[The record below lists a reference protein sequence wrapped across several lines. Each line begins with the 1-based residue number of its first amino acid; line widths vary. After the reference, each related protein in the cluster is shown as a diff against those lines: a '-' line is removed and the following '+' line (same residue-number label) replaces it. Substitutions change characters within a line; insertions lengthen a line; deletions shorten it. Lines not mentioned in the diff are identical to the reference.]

1 MFCRPG
7 VWTGCMGEC
16 RGTYVLGDHLWGR
29 ARRARDEQLLGFAA
43 SIGSAGHPRNPGSLS
58 SDSGRFRAKMPLCAY
73 GRNSGIFASKPS
85 SHTARNG
92 PDRHMTGNRR
102 NSGFR
107 APSGQYPMLTEGT
120 RFRPVPG
127 THTPVSPAPG
137 TFTSRPSGHL
147 RQHRW
152 GTAPGLRRCR
162 HYVDGHR
169 RMSGDGERSRLRPRV
184 PFPGATAEGAQGGRA
199 DFSWRDQAPRSR
211 RMACRVATRRRRRRR
226 SRAQPDQ

>member
-1 MFCRPG
+1 MRVWAKFGYFCFKTFVSYGPKRPRSPYDRKSAKFG
-7 VWTGCMGEC
+7 FSGPQWAVPYADG
-16 RGTYVLGDHLWGR
+16 GDPVSAGPRHPHPGFPRPRVPLPAGHR
-29 ARRARDEQLLGFAA
+29 ATSV
-43 SIGSAGHPRNPGSLS
+43 SIGG
-58 SDSGRFRAKMPLCAY
+58 
-73 GRNSGIFASKPS
+73 
-85 SHTARNG
+85 
-92 PDRHMTGNRR
+92 
-102 NSGFR
+102 
-107 APSGQYPMLTEGT
+107 
-120 RFRPVPG
+120 
-127 THTPVSPAPG
+127 
-137 TFTSRPSGHL
+137 
-147 RQHRW
+147 